1 MRHILVNLFSILAVA
16 LLSTGCA
23 IGPPT
28 QQEMNVAVRQIGRG
42 SPLTE
47 GYQTKIRRWFF
58 TTLDDPMSAQFKFSR
73 PVVGAA
79 RVQGRVLPGYMVSVQ
94 VNSKNSSG
102 VYVGF
107 KTYSF
112 VFRNNQLIG
121 VYHDY

>member
-1 MRHILVNLFSILAVA
+1 MRHKLFNPFPILAVA

-28 QQEMNVAVRQIGRG
+28 QQEMNVAVRKIGRG

-47 GYQTKIRRWFF
+47 DYRADIKRWFF
-58 TTLDDPMSAQFKFSR
+58 TTLKDPMSAQYVFST
-73 PVVGAA
+73 PVIGAA
-79 RVQGRVLPGYMVSVQ
+79 RVGGQVLPGYLVSVQ
-94 VNSKNSSG
+94 VNSKDSSG
-102 VYVGF
+102 AYVGF

-121 VYHDY
+121 VYHTY